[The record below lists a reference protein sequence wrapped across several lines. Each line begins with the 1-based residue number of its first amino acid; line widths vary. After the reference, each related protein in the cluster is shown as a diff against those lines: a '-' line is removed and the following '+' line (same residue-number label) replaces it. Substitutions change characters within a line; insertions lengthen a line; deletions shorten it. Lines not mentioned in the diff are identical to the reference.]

1 MGKRSRKRG
10 VPERSGVGVPASNT
24 SRAERDAARQRRAD
38 AMARGEEPSPRRRS
52 RPGRTSFE
60 DRPPAPWGKFPLV
73 EIVVLIALVLLVGS
87 FFVDSSRRG
96 PMLLGGLAL
105 GSLAGLE
112 LSIREHFGGFRSH
125 SALLAGAVAGAGVTG
140 THFVARG
147 GGGAGAVAAAAIT
160 ATYFVTR
167 GGGASVA
174 IVPVVVGG
182 LVFLAAFWLFRQA
195 FMRRT
200 GGVDF
205 RR

>member
-10 VPERSGVGVPASNT
+10 VPERSGAGGVSASAT
-24 SRAERDAARQRRAD
+24 TRAERDEARRRRAEAMRRGETESPRAARKRA
-38 AMARGEEPSPRRRS
+38 AGK
-52 RPGRTSFE
+52 TSFE
-60 DRPPAPWGKFPLV
+60 DRPPAPWGSFPLV
-73 EIVVLIALVLLVGS
+73 EIVVLIALVLLVAS
-87 FFVDSSRRG
+87 FFVGGSRRG

-125 SALLAGAVAGAGVTG
+125 SALLAGAVTAAG
-140 THFVARG
+140 
-147 GGGAGAVAAAAIT
+147 IT

-167 GGGASVA
+167 GGGQSVV
-174 IVPVVVGG
+174 IVLVVVAGV
-182 LVFLAAFWLFRQA
+182 VFLAAFWLFRQA

-200 GGVDF
+200 GGVGF

>member
-10 VPERSGVGVPASNT
+10 VPERSGAGTSAST
-24 SRAERDAARQRRAD
+24 TTRAERDEARRRRA
-38 AMARGEEPSPRRRS
+38 AAVERGEPTATGRATRRRAA
-52 RPGRTSFE
+52 GKTSFE

-87 FFVDSSRRG
+87 FFVGSSRRG
-96 PMLLGGLAL
+96 PMLLGGLAI

-125 SALLAGAVAGAGVTG
+125 SALLAGAVAAAAITLTYFVTK
-140 THFVARG
+140 
-147 GGGAGAVAAAAIT
+147 GGGAGI
-160 ATYFVTR
+160 
-167 GGGASVA
+167 A

-182 LVFLAAFWLFRQA
+182 IVFMAAFWMFRQA

-200 GGVDF
+200 GGVGF